1 MDGRGNNLKKFSK
14 KRTKRKTTTYS
25 KLPSNFYYS
34 PFLRILLIKAKV
46 AVAS

>member
-25 KLPSNFYYS
+25 KLPNKYNQKKDKGEFHS
-34 PFLRILLIKAKV
+34 
-46 AVAS
+46 

>member
-25 KLPSNFYYS
+25 KLPF
-34 PFLRILLIKAKV
+34 ILT
-46 AVAS
+46 

>member
-25 KLPSNFYYS
+25 KLPNISIDPKTLGAS
-34 PFLRILLIKAKV
+34 PKSFKY
-46 AVAS
+46 